1 LPGDDGGSG
10 EDKGARSTGSSMKA
24 SFVEPSFGGSLG
36 DRVTAM
42 MGAWGR
48 CGRRVGGGS
57 GKATAS
63 SGLAMGAAADLA
75 AAAESGLMAL
85 LKRSIPAYGRLC
97 CRLTLLSWESAGADD
112 SEAVDRKLRGGKFMM
127 AK

>member
-85 LKRSIPAYGRLC
+85 LKRPIPAHGRLC
-97 CRLTLLSWESAGADD
+97 CRLTL
-112 SEAVDRKLRGGKFMM
+112 
-127 AK
+127 